1 MKLAEFDSERG
12 DELKVDLS
20 ALITEQ
26 VNQKSKNLDEL
37 STVEILRLMN
47 DEDRTVAD
55 VVREVIPQ
63 IEHAIESIHGVLLN
77 GGRLFYIGAGSSGRL
92 GVLDASECPPTFQTP
107 PELVQSVMAGGAG
120 AIFAAVEG
128 AEDNPEL
135 AVKDLQDRQLTSQD
149 AVVGI
154 SASGRTPYVVGA
166 LSYAKQV
173 GAVTV
178 ALACNEGSLIGSIA
192 EHRIEVVVGPEIL
205 MGSTRLKAA
214 TAQKLVLNMISTTS
228 MVKLGKVY
236 QNLMVDLNANNQKL
250 IDRARRIVMMVTGKT
265 YAAAKKVL
273 DRTGQKVKP
282 AIVMIEADVTYE
294 IAMEVISTSEGYVRQ
309 AIELAA
315 SKHTGGIT
323 KPRGIY
329 ENR

>member
-1 MKLAEFDSERG
+1 MNYAEFKTERG
-12 DELKVDLS
+12 DEMKVDLS

-26 VNQKSKNLDEL
+26 VNQKSNNLDEL
-37 STVEILRLMN
+37 STIEILRLMN

-63 IEHAIESIHGVLLN
+63 LENAIESIHTVLLN

-107 PELVQSVMAGGAG
+107 PELVQSVMAGGPG
-120 AIFAAVEG
+120 AIYSAVEG
-128 AEDNPEL
+128 VEDIPEL
-135 AVKDLQDRQLTSQD
+135 AVKDLQDRQLTNQD

-166 LSYAKQV
+166 LSYAKQI

-178 ALACNEGSLIGSIA
+178 AIACNAESSIGRIA
-192 EHRIEVVVGPEIL
+192 EHAIEVVVGPEIL

-236 QNLMVDLNANNQKL
+236 QNLMVDLNANNEKL
-250 IDRARRIVMMVTGKT
+250 VDRARRIVMKVTGKS
-265 YAAAKKVL
+265 YDAAKEVL
-273 DRTGQKVKP
+273 DQTGQKVKP
-282 AIVMIEADVTYE
+282 AIVMIEADVTFE
-294 IAMEVISTSEGYVRQ
+294 KALEVINLSEGYVRQ

-315 SKHTGGIT
+315 SKNISVMM
-323 KPRGIY
+323 KQR
-329 ENR
+329 NDL